1 MTWQTAIGILAGV
14 GLAFLLAR
22 QLLAARARRAAEPEL
37 LFGRAQN
44 ILESPRLESTGT
56 VGVHRLRGE
65 WNGLPVQVQTVV
77 DTLAVRKLPSLWL
90 MVTIAEPLPLRST
103 FDLMMR
109 AAGPTSFSNFD
120 LLPHAVQ
127 VPSGFPEHA
136 AIRTDDPAHL
146 LPAHIIAPHLGVFDN
161 PRMKELLISPRG
173 LRLVLQMA
181 EADRARYGVF
191 RQADFGAAV
200 LEAPTL
206 QDMLIQLAAI
216 RRAILDW
223 NATTT

>member
-1 MTWQTAIGILAGV
+1 MTWQTTIGILAGL
-14 GLAFLLAR
+14 GLAFLLVR
-22 QLLAARARRAAEPEL
+22 QLLAASARRAAEPDI
-37 LFGRAQN
+37 LFGQVQN
-44 ILESPRLESTGT
+44 ILENPRLESTGT
-56 VGVHRLRGE
+56 VGVLRLLGE

-90 MVTIAEPLPLRST
+90 MVTIPEPLPLHST

-120 LLPHAVQ
+120 LLPHAVL

-146 LPAHIIAPHLGVFDN
+146 LPAHVIAPHLGAFDN
-161 PRMKELLISPRG
+161 PRMKELLISPKG
-173 LRLVLQMA
+173 LRLVKQMA

-200 LEAPTL
+200 LEASTL
-206 QDMLIQLAAI
+206 QDMLVRLAAI

-223 NATTT
+223 NARNA

>member
-1 MTWQTAIGILAGV
+1 MTWQTTIGILAGL
-14 GLAFLLAR
+14 GLAFLLVR
-22 QLLAARARRAAEPEL
+22 QLLAASARRAAEPDI
-37 LFGRAQN
+37 LFGQAQN
-44 ILESPRLESTGT
+44 ILENPRLESTGT
-56 VGVHRLRGE
+56 VGVLRLLGE

-90 MVTIAEPLPLRST
+90 MVTIPEPLPLHST

-120 LLPHAVQ
+120 LLPHAVL

-146 LPAHIIAPHLGVFDN
+146 LPAHVIAPHLGAFDN
-161 PRMKELLISPRG
+161 PRMKELLISPKG
-173 LRLVLQMA
+173 LRLVKQMA

-200 LEAPTL
+200 LEASTL
-206 QDMLIQLAAI
+206 QDMLVRLAAI

-223 NATTT
+223 NARNA

>member
-1 MTWQTAIGILAGV
+1 MTWQTAIGILAGL
-14 GLAFLLAR
+14 GLAFLLVR
-22 QLLAARARRAAEPEL
+22 QLLAASARRAAEPDI
-37 LFGRAQN
+37 LFGQAQN
-44 ILESPRLESTGT
+44 ILENPRLESTGT
-56 VGVHRLRGE
+56 VGVLRLLGE

-90 MVTIAEPLPLRST
+90 MVTIPEPLPLHST

-136 AIRTDDPAHL
+136 VIRTDDPAHL
-146 LPAHIIAPHLGVFDN
+146 LPAHVIAPHLGAFDN
-161 PRMKELLISPRG
+161 PRMKELLISPKG
-173 LRLVLQMA
+173 LRLVKQMA

-200 LEAPTL
+200 LEASTL
-206 QDMLIQLAAI
+206 QDMLVRLAAI

-223 NATTT
+223 NARNA

>member
-1 MTWQTAIGILAGV
+1 MTWQTAIGILAGL
-14 GLAFLLAR
+14 GLAFLLVR
-22 QLLAARARRAAEPEL
+22 QLLAASARRAAEPDI
-37 LFGRAQN
+37 LFGQAQN
-44 ILESPRLESTGT
+44 ILENPRLESTGT
-56 VGVHRLRGE
+56 VGVLRLLGE

-90 MVTIAEPLPLRST
+90 MVTIPEPLPLYST

-136 AIRTDDPAHL
+136 VIRTDDPAHL
-146 LPAHIIAPHLGVFDN
+146 LPAHVIAPHLGAFDN
-161 PRMKELLISPRG
+161 PRMKELLISPKG
-173 LRLVLQMA
+173 LRLVKQMA

-200 LEAPTL
+200 LEASTL
-206 QDMLIQLAAI
+206 QDMLVRLAAI

-223 NATTT
+223 NARNA

>member
-1 MTWQTAIGILAGV
+1 MTWQTTIGILAGL
-14 GLAFLLAR
+14 GLAFLLVR
-22 QLLAARARRAAEPEL
+22 QLLAASARRAAEPDI
-37 LFGRAQN
+37 LFGQAQN
-44 ILESPRLESTGT
+44 ILENPRLESTGT
-56 VGVHRLRGE
+56 VGVLRLLGE

-90 MVTIAEPLPLRST
+90 MVTIPEPLPLHST

-136 AIRTDDPAHL
+136 VIRTDDPAHL
-146 LPAHIIAPHLGVFDN
+146 LPAHVIAPHLGAFDN
-161 PRMKELLISPRG
+161 PRMKELLISPKG
-173 LRLVLQMA
+173 LRLVKQMA

-200 LEAPTL
+200 LEASTL
-206 QDMLIQLAAI
+206 QDMLVRLAAI

-223 NATTT
+223 NARNA